1 MGNKIKYISL
11 KNRLSQYSNRMRPW
25 CPRKP
30 APHHSCHQLHQ
41 LLNMPWAFWG
51 ISHLAR
57 LYFHLPLLVFHALP
71 FSLLKH
77 FLFHCFCICIMQK
90 GWKDWSIR
98 RLETC
103 NLTLYWTLG
112 WNHFSSKTSLGA
124 PWWRVKMQVKTHVAL
139 PVCFN
144 LAHWTCEHYVFPVKK
159 YVCVLSLSR
168 AQDNDTLPP
177 WSSFESSMGICK
189 RRLTKICHSAL
200 VKLFPCV

>member
-1 MGNKIKYISL
+1 MSILRYITSGTFVFSPPIACVSRSPLFSSKAFFLSL
-11 KNRLSQYSNRMRPW
+11 FLHL
-25 CPRKP
+25 
-30 APHHSCHQLHQ
+30 HHAKGVEGLEHQEAWNLQ
-41 LLNMPWAFWG
+41 FDPVLN
-51 ISHLAR
+51 
-57 LYFHLPLLVFHALP
+57 
-71 FSLLKH
+71 
-77 FLFHCFCICIMQK
+77 
-90 GWKDWSIR
+90 
-98 RLETC
+98 
-103 NLTLYWTLG
+103 
-112 WNHFSSKTSLGA
+112 SKTSLGA

-144 LAHWTCEHYVFPVKK
+144 LAHWTCKHYAFPVKK